1 MRSSCKTEVACRLT
15 ARKDHKILCN
25 LATNRQSSFNN
36 EIPKNPNFVAYFT
49 ATDDSTDATYI
60 ALLSVSEE
68 CQLVKECLKL
78 VTVEEKTAVQETFS
92 QLVILLNKSELL

>member
-1 MRSSCKTEVACRLT
+1 M
-15 ARKDHKILCN
+15 
-25 LATNRQSSFNN
+25 
-36 EIPKNPNFVAYFT
+36 AYFT
-49 ATDDSTDATYI
+49 ATDDSTNATYI

-68 CQLVKECLKL
+68 CQLGEECLKL